1 MKGFTLIETLIAM
14 TIISLVSVASV
25 YSLFFSLSLRDLTLA
40 TNRTEEGLRVF
51 DHDLRRTV
59 IGAASITG
67 NSNSI
72 FLRSLTEC
80 NSFVYDANLKNVKYA
95 KITQAGCVP
104 DPNPQNLFFPSNTK
118 INSLTFLFFTLA
130 TGGRQ
135 VNVSGIIQT
144 VLPFSSYQTAFSG
157 SFTNLVD

>member
-14 TIISLVSVASV
+14 SIISFVSVASV
-25 YSLFFSLSLRDLTLA
+25 YSLFLSLSLRDLTLA

-51 DHDLRRTV
+51 DHNLRSAV

-67 NSNSI
+67 NSSSI
-72 FLRSLTEC
+72 FLRSLTVC
-80 NSFVYDANLKNVKYA
+80 NSFVYDANLKNVKYT
-95 KITQAGCVP
+95 KIVQAGCAP
-104 DPNPQNLFFPSNTK
+104 DPDPQNLFFPSNTK
-118 INSLTFLFFTLA
+118 INSLSFLFFNLA

-135 VNVSGIIQT
+135 VNASGIVET
-144 VLPFSSYQTAFSG
+144 VLPFSSYLTSFSS